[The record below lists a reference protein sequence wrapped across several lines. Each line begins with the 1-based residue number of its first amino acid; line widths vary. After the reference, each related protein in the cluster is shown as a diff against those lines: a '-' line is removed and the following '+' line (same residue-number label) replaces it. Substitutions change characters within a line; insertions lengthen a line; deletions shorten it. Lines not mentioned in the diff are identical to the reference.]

1 MKTITDNDFTVEV
14 LQSNIPVMVKFT
26 AEWCSPCSAIQPT
39 LEEIATELEGKAKI
53 VKLDVDESP
62 VTASKYRVKGIP
74 TMMVFKN
81 GELFTTQVGR
91 DSKANL
97 ISLFGLDAEVLSK

>member
-1 MKTITDNDFTVEV
+1 MKTVSDRDFDKEV
-14 LQSNIPVMVKFT
+14 LQASVPTMVKFT
-26 AEWCSPCSAIQPT
+26 AEWCGPCQMIQP
-39 LEEIATELEGKAKI
+39 LLDEIAGELKGKAEI

-91 DSKANL
+91 DSKAKL
-97 ISLFGLDAEVLSK
+97 IALFGLDAEVASK